1 VTRNDRELTL
11 SIFRYNPYDP
21 ESAPRMQDF
30 VLDET
35 PRMTLFTALT
45 RIREELD
52 PSLQFDF
59 VCRSAVCG
67 SCAMLVNGEP
77 RLACR
82 TRTDELPSK
91 ITLMPLPFFRL
102 VGDLSVDTGTW
113 FAQMGQ
119 RVESWI
125 HTLRPFDPDGEEER
139 MSNEKAQE
147 VYELD
152 RCIECGCC
160 LAACATAQMREDFL
174 GAAGLLRIAR
184 FLMDPRDQR
193 TEADVFDV
201 VATDDGV
208 FGCIGLLACHDYCPK
223 ELPLMEQLAYLRR
236 KMALAS
242 LRRRPGGN
250 GRRGGAKEA
259 VAREAGRPSLVSDP
273 PSSRK
278 A

>member
-1 VTRNDRELTL
+1 VPNSSRTLTL
-11 SIFRYNPYDP
+11 SVFRYNPYDA
-21 ESAPRMQDF
+21 ESAPHMQDF

-59 VCRSAVCG
+59 VCRSAICG
-67 SCAMLVNGEP
+67 SCGMLVNGRP

-91 ITLMPLPFFRL
+91 ITLLPLPLFRL
-102 VGDLSVDTGTW
+102 VGDLSVDTGSW

-125 HTLRPFDPDGEEER
+125 HTLRPFEPDGEEER

-160 LAACATAQMREDFL
+160 IAACATAQMREDFL

-184 FLMDPRDQR
+184 FLVDPRDQR
-193 TEADVFDV
+193 TEADVFEV

-208 FGCIGLLACHDYCPK
+208 FGCIGLLACDDYCPK

-242 LRRRPGGN
+242 LRRGRDGK
-250 GRRGGAKEA
+250 GRRAMKKEA
-259 VAREAGRPSLVSDP
+259 TAGEPERPPVVSD
-273 PSSRK
+273 S
-278 A
+278 

>member
-1 VTRNDRELTL
+1 MSKSNRTLTL

-21 ESAPRMQDF
+21 ESTPQMQDF
-30 VLDET
+30 ILDET

-67 SCAMLVNGEP
+67 SCGMLINGEP

-102 VGDLSVDTGTW
+102 VGDLSVDTGSW

-184 FLMDPRDQR
+184 FLVDPRDQR

-223 ELPLMEQLAYLRR
+223 GLPLMEQLAYLRR
-236 KMALAS
+236 KMALATF
-242 LRRRPGGN
+242 RRRDGS
-250 GRRGGAKEA
+250 GRRARAKEA
-259 VAREAGRPSLVSDP
+259 AAGEPERPPVVTDSP
-273 PSSRK
+273 PSRK